1 MEVKYLK
8 RFCKMIPPE
17 LTTISKKI
25 MMLKYD
31 EDPPYKEFADKIR
44 DQLANTENKAP
55 DWIKID
61 KQVLQIQKEEDCWME
76 GECLI

>member
-17 LTTISKKI
+17 LTAISKKI

-44 DQLANTENKAP
+44 EKLANFENKAP

-61 KQVLQIQKEEDCWME
+61 K
-76 GECLI
+76 